1 MFNTIQLRLQE
12 VFYRDRANDRL
23 RTAIDSFIMILVA
36 VNIIAIIA
44 ESIAPIHQAYASYFH
59 QLEVFSV
66 IIFTLEYVLRIWA
79 SPPGKKSAYIF
90 SFHGIVDFVATVPF
104 YLQVLV
110 PGLDLRFLRVLRM
123 LRILKFSHYNSAL
136 EDLSH
141 AIYHERDTFISA
153 MYIFFIGLLMTSTSM
168 YFVEHAAQPD
178 KFASIPE
185 AMWWSIITLT
195 TVGYGD
201 VSPVTAIGK
210 IIGAI
215 TALMGVCSVALLT
228 GIIANAF
235 AKLVDRRKSEFE
247 VAVYRAISDG
257 VLTEEEHDELEK
269 LRLRYRLTPEQ
280 AESVFELKQVE
291 YRSSNKHIPVDNK
304 TK

>member
-1 MFNTIQLRLQE
+1 MLLTQFQTRLQE

-23 RTAIDSFIMILVA
+23 RIAIDSFIMILVA

-66 IIFTLEYVLRIWA
+66 IVFTLEYMLRIWA
-79 SPPGKKSAYIF
+79 SPSGEKSAYIF

-104 YLQVLV
+104 YLQVLF

-123 LRILKFSHYNSAL
+123 LRILKFSHYNTAL

-153 MYIFFIGLLMTSTSM
+153 MYIFFIGLLMTSAAM
-168 YFVEHAAQPD
+168 YFVEHNVQPD
-178 KFASIPE
+178 KFGSIPD

-247 VAVYRAISDG
+247 AAVADAIADG
-257 VLTEEEHDELEK
+257 VLTVEEHDELER
-269 LRLRYRLTPEQ
+269 LRLRYGLTPEQ
-280 AESVFELKQVE
+280 AESVFQIKELEFEK
-291 YRSSNKHIPVDNK
+291 KHK
-304 TK
+304 

>member
-1 MFNTIQLRLQE
+1 MLLTQFRTRLQE

-23 RTAIDSFIMILVA
+23 RIAIDSFIMILVA
-36 VNIIAIIA
+36 VNIMAIIA
-44 ESIAPIHQAYASYFH
+44 ESIAPVHQAYASYFH
-59 QLEVFSV
+59 QLEIFSV
-66 IIFTLEYVLRIWA
+66 IVFTLEYVLRIWA

-90 SFHGIVDFVATVPF
+90 SFHGIVDFVATAPF

-153 MYIFFIGLLMTSTSM
+153 MYIFFIGLLMTSTTM
-168 YFVEHAAQPD
+168 YFVEHAVQPD
-178 KFASIPE
+178 KFGSIPD

-247 VAVYRAISDG
+247 AAVADAIADG
-257 VLTEEEHDELEK
+257 VLTVEEHDELER
-269 LRLRYRLTPEQ
+269 LRLRYGLTREQ
-280 AESVFELKQVE
+280 AESVFQIKELEFEK
-291 YRSSNKHIPVDNK
+291 KHK
-304 TK
+304 

>member
-1 MFNTIQLRLQE
+1 MLLTQFQTRLQE

-23 RTAIDSFIMILVA
+23 RIAIDSFIMILVA
-36 VNIIAIIA
+36 VNLIAIIA

-66 IIFTLEYVLRIWA
+66 IVFTLEYMLRIWA
-79 SPPGKKSAYIF
+79 SPSGKKSAYIF

-104 YLQVLV
+104 YLQVLF

-123 LRILKFSHYNSAL
+123 LRILKFSHYNTAL

-141 AIYHERDTFISA
+141 AIYYERDTFISA
-153 MYIFFIGLLMTSTSM
+153 MYIFFIGLLMTSTTM
-168 YFVEHAAQPD
+168 YFVEHNVQPD
-178 KFASIPE
+178 KFGSIPD

-247 VAVYRAISDG
+247 AAVADAIADG
-257 VLTEEEHDELEK
+257 VLTVEEHDELER
-269 LRLRYRLTPEQ
+269 LRLRYGITPEQ
-280 AESVFELKQVE
+280 AESVFQIKELEFEK
-291 YRSSNKHIPVDNK
+291 KHK
-304 TK
+304 